1 MIANSNDW
9 VDAFFNRKY
18 GIIIVNAFNTN
29 LFLTFTSE
37 IDDYVKEHVLKEHE
51 SKYKCQVGECSKAF
65 KGFDYVE
72 KHILSKHPE
81 EIERIKAE
89 VEYYNNYV
97 CDPNHLIPS
106 PNTSQMMMPNNMGFN
121 QQQPPFM
128 MAGPNG
134 GNMRPPPL
142 PMGGMHGAVA
152 GTPWDQIPRIGFG
165 GSTDN
170 APAGWNTAVHAARR
184 ARAAAASAAPGNSS
198 SMMMDLEDSLPK
210 DPRQVKSYV
219 DLDAP
224 AEGDSNI
231 SFY

>member
-1 MIANSNDW
+1 M
-9 VDAFFNRKY
+9 Y
-18 GIIIVNAFNTN
+18 
-29 LFLTFTSE
+29 LYYSE

-81 EIERIKAE
+81 EVERIKAE

-97 CDPNHLIPS
+97 LDPNHIV
-106 PNTSQMMMPNNMGFN
+106 PNTTTSNSNNAHANPMMAMGNMPFVGG
-121 QQQPPFM
+121 QQPFM
-128 MAGPNG
+128 MHHQ
-134 GNMRPPPL
+134 NMRLPSGSGSGMPPAA
-142 PMGGMHGAVA
+142 AVV

-165 GSTDN
+165 GGGDPTGWAN
-170 APAGWNTAVHAARR
+170 A
-184 ARAAAASAAPGNSS
+184 AAAASARRPRVTPSGSAAA
-198 SMMMDLEDSLPK
+198 MMDLEESMLPK

>member
-1 MIANSNDW
+1 MW
-9 VDAFFNRKY
+9 HVY
-18 GIIIVNAFNTN
+18 
-29 LFLTFTSE
+29 SE

-81 EIERIKAE
+81 EIERIKGE

-106 PNTSQMMMPNNMGFN
+106 PNTNHLMNPLPNNMSFG
-121 QQQPPFM
+121 QQAQPFM
-128 MAGPNG
+128 MAPGPG
-134 GNMRPPPL
+134 GPGNMRPPSL

-165 GSTDN
+165 ADN
-170 APAGWNTAVHAARR
+170 APAGWTTAVNAARR
-184 ARAAAASAAPGNSS
+184 TRIPGV
-198 SMMMDLEDSLPK
+198 MDPEDSLPK

>member
-1 MIANSNDW
+1 MT
-9 VDAFFNRKY
+9 
-18 GIIIVNAFNTN
+18 IVLIFH
-29 LFLTFTSE
+29 FRE

-81 EIERIKAE
+81 EVERIKAE

-97 CDPNHLIPS
+97 LDPNHIV
-106 PNTSQMMMPNNMGFN
+106 PNTSATTSSNNSHGPNPMMAMGNMPFVGG
-121 QQQPPFM
+121 QQPFVM
-128 MAGPNG
+128 HHHQ
-134 GNMRPPPL
+134 NMRL
-142 PMGGMHGAVA
+142 GGGGGGGGGSGMPSAAVV

-165 GSTDN
+165 GGD
-170 APAGWNTAVHAARR
+170 PAGWAN
-184 ARAAAASAAPGNSS
+184 AAAANARRSRVAPSSSAAA
-198 SMMMDLEDSLPK
+198 MMDLEDSMLPK

>member
-1 MIANSNDW
+1 MKKITLGSFDL
-9 VDAFFNRKY
+9 F
-18 GIIIVNAFNTN
+18 IIIF
-29 LFLTFTSE
+29 SE

-81 EIERIKAE
+81 EIDRIRGE
-89 VEYYNNYV
+89 VEYFNNYV

-106 PNTSQMMMPNNMGFN
+106 ANAPHMVNNMAGNMPFG
-121 QQQPPFM
+121 QQPQPFM
-128 MAGPNG
+128 MA
-134 GNMRPPPL
+134 RPPMHMP
-142 PMGGMHGAVA
+142 GMHGAVA

-165 GSTDN
+165 VDN
-170 APAGWNTAVHAARR
+170 PGWNSAVNAARR
-184 ARAAAASAAPGNSS
+184 SRGPGA
-198 SMMMDLEDSLPK
+198 MDLDDSLPK
-210 DPRQVKSYV
+210 DHRQVKSYV